1 MSVVRVPA
9 RPERVGRFAGR
20 LRKEKW
26 GYLFI
31 APSFIV
37 FGIFFLVPVLGAAS
51 LSFVRYTPFFIDW
64 VGLENYRAVFGD
76 PVFWL
81 SLRNNL
87 FYALGVVPLWL
98 GKALVISALI
108 YPLSPRLQTFF
119 KSAFYLPNV
128 TSSIIISM
136 IWLWLYNPTFGLFNQ
151 LLNLVGLPD
160 VAWLG
165 STRTALLSLIIMAV
179 VMGAGSS
186 IVLIT
191 ATMTS
196 IPMEIYE
203 AAAIDGAGKWRMFR
217 SITVPLLRPII
228 LYLVVI
234 GTISSF
240 QVFENV
246 YVMTRGGP
254 QFATTTIVYLIYET
268 AFRSFDFGRASAQA
282 MVLFVVI
289 FIFGI
294 VQFKL
299 LSSRAEY

>member
-1 MSVVRVPA
+1 MPARAPA
-9 RPERVGRFAGR
+9 RPGPVIRFVRR

-31 APSFIV
+31 APSFII
-37 FGIFFLVPVLGAAS
+37 FGIFFLVPVLGAAA

-64 VGLENYRAVFGD
+64 VGLENYQRTFED
-76 PVFWL
+76 PVFWI

-98 GKALVISALI
+98 GKALLISALI
-108 YPLSPRLQTFF
+108 YPLTPRVQTFF

-128 TSSIIISM
+128 TSGIIISM

-151 LLNLVGLPD
+151 LLNFVGLPD

-179 VMGAGSS
+179 VMGGGSS

-196 IPMEIYE
+196 IPTELYE
-203 AAAIDGAGKWRMFR
+203 AAAIDGAGKWRMFT

-240 QVFENV
+240 QVFENI

-254 QFATTTIVYLIYET
+254 QFATTTVVYLIYET
-268 AFRSFDFGRASAQA
+268 AFRSFNFGQASAQA

-294 VQFKL
+294 LQFKL